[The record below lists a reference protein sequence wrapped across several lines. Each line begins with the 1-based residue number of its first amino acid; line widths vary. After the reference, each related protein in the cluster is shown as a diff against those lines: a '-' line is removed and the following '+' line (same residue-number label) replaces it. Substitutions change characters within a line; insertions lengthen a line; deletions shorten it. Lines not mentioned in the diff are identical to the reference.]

1 MCIILSVDIIL
12 ATQKGIT
19 DRCCAGDAEIPG
31 VANDDDNVLFFF
43 HYLFVLVTASK
54 QTATPIMQ
62 CGLRGKGG
70 LLTTVRFHGD
80 CCYQIQCLIVS
91 LPK

>member
-43 HYLFVLVTASK
+43 SLFVCVGYSVKANRHSDHAMRLK
-54 QTATPIMQ
+54 
-62 CGLRGKGG
+62 GEKGG
-70 LLTTVRFHGD
+70 F
-80 CCYQIQCLIVS
+80 
-91 LPK
+91 